1 MGAFLTSHFFLQN
14 RHFILNCR
22 EGSSRI
28 ASGFHNLQA
37 PLEQMAK
44 TFPLKRKVKSDLV
57 FYWAA
62 EKGYFPHAHTSHM
75 VTWCRRMQTEN
86 T

>member
-22 EGSSRI
+22 EGSLRI

-44 TFPLKRKVKSDLV
+44 TFPLKQKRKVIWSFTGRLKKAIS
-57 FYWAA
+57 
-62 EKGYFPHAHTSHM
+62 PTHTLL
-75 VTWCRRMQTEN
+75 TW
-86 T
+86 